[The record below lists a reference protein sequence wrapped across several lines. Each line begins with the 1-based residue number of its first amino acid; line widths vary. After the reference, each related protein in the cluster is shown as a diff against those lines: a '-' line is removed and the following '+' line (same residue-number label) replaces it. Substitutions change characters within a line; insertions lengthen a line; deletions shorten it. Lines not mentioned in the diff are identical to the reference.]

1 LPASQSPSGSSE
13 SHCSTPGVVDSTCHA
28 SDSTISPGALDPS
41 ASTAWPT
48 SRARRAPAATALAK
62 AEPKTL
68 RYRLL
73 HVAARL
79 TRGQRRRW
87 LRIGRRCRWA
97 IDLARAFARVAA
109 LPQPAT

>member
-1 LPASQSPSGSSE
+1 MWLELSLAAADLLAW
-13 SHCSTPGVVDSTCHA
+13 TR
-28 SDSTISPGALDPS
+28 TILLDGDL
-41 ASTAWPT
+41 
-48 SRARRAPAATALAK
+48 AR

-79 TRGQRRRW
+79 THGQRRLF
-87 LRIGRRCRWA
+87 LRIDAHWPWRHA
-97 IDLARAFARVAA
+97 LATAFARLQL

>member
-1 LPASQSPSGSSE
+1 VGEDDA
-13 SHCSTPGVVDSTCHA
+13 A
-28 SDSTISPGALDPS
+28 
-41 ASTAWPT
+41 
-48 SRARRAPAATALAK
+48 ARQPALAK